1 MKRGEKGD
9 LVLCISKTERIGRA
23 GSKYYVPEITDVGE
37 VQEDFDHTSSS
48 MYILVKVKMRSTGE
62 VRNVDNTNL
71 QLVLSP
77 DDWPYRLSK
86 EENLLRDKP
95 CKG

>member
-1 MKRGEKGD
+1 
-9 LVLCISKTERIGRA
+9 
-23 GSKYYVPEITDVGE
+23 
-37 VQEDFDHTSSS
+37 

-62 VRNVDNTNL
+62 VRSVDNTNL

-77 DDWPYRLSK
+77 DDWPYCRCK